1 MSHRLKRMLLSGIPS
16 ASGTLGDTGVER
28 AREVILIDIEHG
40 PLTSKLAQHENTHM
54 HLFTR

>member
-1 MSHRLKRMLLSGIPS
+1 MLPSGIPS

-40 PLTSKLAQHENTHM
+40 PLTSKLAQHKNTQKHRAKNSNSKM
-54 HLFTR
+54 